1 MRESKGLYKLVLAG
15 LFAAMIFT
23 LTYFIK
29 IPTAI
34 GYIHLGD
41 MAIYLAA
48 SLLPTPYA
56 IAAAGIG
63 GALSDLVG
71 GYTVYVPVT
80 FVVKM
85 LLALCFT
92 GKMNTVINLR
102 NIIAVF
108 ICCGITVFGYFAFEI
123 FYYGAGAY
131 ASMIPNLIQA
141 GASGILYL
149 VVGYAFDKAHIKNNL
164 VRRYI

>member
-1 MRESKGLYKLVLAG
+1 MKTNKNLLKVVLAA
-15 LFAAMIFT
+15 LFAALIFV
-23 LTYFIK
+23 LTFFVK

-41 MAIYLAA
+41 LAIYLAA

-56 IAAAGIG
+56 MAAAGIG
-63 GALSDLVG
+63 AGMADFVG
-71 GYTVYVPVT
+71 GYGVYVPVT
-80 FVVKM
+80 MVVKM

-92 GKMNTVINLR
+92 SKGEKVLNVRNLV
-102 NIIAVF
+102 AVF
-108 ICCGITVFGYFAFEI
+108 ICCGITVFGYFAFQI
-123 FYYGAGAY
+123 FYYGAAAY

-149 VVGYAFDKAHIKNNL
+149 VVGAAFTSQIL
-164 VRRYI
+164 SPR

>member
-1 MRESKGLYKLVLAG
+1 MKTNKNLLKVVLAA
-15 LFAAMIFT
+15 LFAALIFV
-23 LTYFIK
+23 LTFFVK

-41 MAIYLAA
+41 LAIYLAA

-56 IAAAGIG
+56 MAAAGIG
-63 GALSDLVG
+63 AGMADFVG
-71 GYTVYVPVT
+71 GYGVYVPVT
-80 FVVKM
+80 MVVKM

-92 GKMNTVINLR
+92 SKGEKVLNVRNLV
-102 NIIAVF
+102 AVF

-123 FYYGAGAY
+123 FYYGAAAY

-149 VVGYAFDKAHIKNNL
+149 VVGAAFTSQIL
-164 VRRYI
+164 SPR

>member
-1 MRESKGLYKLVLAG
+1 MKTNKNLLKVVLAA
-15 LFAAMIFT
+15 LFAALIFV
-23 LTYFIK
+23 LTFFVK

-41 MAIYLAA
+41 LAIYLAA

-56 IAAAGIG
+56 MAAAGIG
-63 GALSDLVG
+63 AGMADLVG
-71 GYTVYVPVT
+71 GYGVYVPVT
-80 FVVKM
+80 MVVKM

-92 GKMNTVINLR
+92 SKGEKVLNVRNLV
-102 NIIAVF
+102 AVF
-108 ICCGITVFGYFAFEI
+108 ICCGITVFGYFAFKI
-123 FYYGAGAY
+123 FYYGAAAY

-149 VVGYAFDKAHIKNNL
+149 VVGAAFNKSNIKSKVAL
-164 VRRYI
+164 